1 VLATPPPVIINMPD
15 TGAPWWGVPLM
26 AGVFLLTGACIA
38 YFSTR
43 ASDNRKAKRDKA
55 ERIMIDTRSVGLE
68 YLEAATHLAEVVKSQ
83 ESEHRALPANEYLLA
98 IHDALIDLRSK
109 WRKFELFAQ
118 EDALKTGQGLFNAC
132 IILMIP
138 GIDEESVVERLR
150 DFEHMKLS
158 FINTLRAASG
168 VGIIEVAPIDPD
180 TEKEL
185 KEASK
190 ALVDDIGERL
200 MRAHGDVRGHG

>member
-1 VLATPPPVIINMPD
+1 MLATPPPVIINMPD

-26 AGVFLLTGACIA
+26 AGVFLLIGAVIA
-38 YFSTR
+38 FLSTR
-43 ASDNRKAKRDKA
+43 ASDSRKAKRDKA

-68 YLEAATHLAEVVKSQ
+68 YLEAATHMAEVVKSQ
-83 ESEHRALPANEYLLA
+83 ASEHRALPSNEYFVA
-98 IHDALIDLRSK
+98 IHDALIDLRAK

-132 IILMIP
+132 LILMIP
-138 GIDEESVVERLR
+138 GFDEEEVTASIR
-150 DFEHMKLS
+150 DFESEKLN

-168 VGIIEVAPIDPD
+168 VGIIKVHPIDPD
-180 TEKEL
+180 TERDL
-185 KEASK
+185 KDASA

-200 MRAHGDVRGHG
+200 TRAHGDPKHQ